1 MKRIA
6 LVVAVVAMAGCSK
19 GEEKPAASTPAAS
32 TPAADTSH
40 QMMMM
45 GDTSKKMMMPDTSK
59 KMAPAPA
66 PAPAKK
72 KP

>member
-6 LVVAVVAMAGCSK
+6 LVMTVVAVAGCSK
-19 GEEKPAASTPAAS
+19 GEQKPATP
-32 TPAADTSH
+32 PADTSH

-45 GDTSKKMMMPDTSK
+45 GDTSKKMMMDTSK

-66 PAPAKK
+66 KK

>member
-6 LVVAVVAMAGCSK
+6 LVMTVGAVAGCSK
-19 GEEKPAASTPAAS
+19 GEQKPATP
-32 TPAADTSH
+32 PADTSH